1 MAAFVKG
8 DVVVVPFPFSDLTN
22 AKRRPA
28 LVLAGLPK
36 NDLIL
41 CLITSQAANDNY
53 TTLIENNDF
62 ETGSLSKTSYA
73 KSNRVFTA
81 NEQLI
86 AYKAGK
92 LTTEKTN
99 EIIAKLIAILQQ

>member
-1 MAAFVKG
+1 MATIIKG
-8 DVVVVPFPFSDLTN
+8 DVVVVPFPFLDLGN

-28 LVLAGLPK
+28 LVLAELNK

-41 CLITSQAANDNY
+41 CLITSRAANDSY
-53 TTLIENNDF
+53 TTLIENRDF
-62 ETGSLSKTSYA
+62 ETGSLNRSSYA

-92 LTTEKTN
+92 LVPEKTDEVIN
-99 EIIAKLIAILQQ
+99 KLIAILQQ

>member
-28 LVLAGLPK
+28 LVLAELTK

-62 ETGSLSKTSYA
+62 EIGSLSKTSYA

-99 EIIAKLIAILQQ
+99 EVIAKLIAILQQ